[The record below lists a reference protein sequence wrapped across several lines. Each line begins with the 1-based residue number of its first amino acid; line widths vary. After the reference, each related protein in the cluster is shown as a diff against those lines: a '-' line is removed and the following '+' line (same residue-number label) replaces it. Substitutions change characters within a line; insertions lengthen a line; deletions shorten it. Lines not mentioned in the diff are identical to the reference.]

1 MGEKYE
7 YLKKVL
13 DDSHYTWHCVVP
25 AFSQRRDAGL
35 SKTRITLMRLSRSTE
50 DHRKIF
56 SQVPIT

>member
-7 YLKKVL
+7 YLQKVL
-13 DDSHYTWHCVVP
+13 DDSHYTVALCGSGIL
-25 AFSQRRDAGL
+25 AETG
-35 SKTRITLMRLSRSTE
+35 

>member
-13 DDSHYTWHCVVP
+13 DDSHYTVALCGS

-56 SQVPIT
+56 LQVPIT